1 VIAALMLV
9 HVQHGEAAPPSATFA
24 SGVCGKAGISND
36 DRRRIAGHVTGPRR
50 RRFRRTMKT
59 SQLSSQERAVHGS
72 QDHASKFL
80 EEQQVVKIFN
90 DPLMLTSC

>member
-1 VIAALMLV
+1 MIAALMLV

-72 QDHASKFL
+72 QDHVGTTHQNFL
-80 EEQQVVKIFN
+80 RNNKS
-90 DPLMLTSC
+90 LKSSTTR